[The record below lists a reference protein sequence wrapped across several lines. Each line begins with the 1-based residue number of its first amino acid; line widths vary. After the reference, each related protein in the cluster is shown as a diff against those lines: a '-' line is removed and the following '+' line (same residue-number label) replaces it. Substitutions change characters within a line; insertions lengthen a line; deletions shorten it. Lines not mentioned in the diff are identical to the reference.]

1 MTQTRARWKTCVD
14 NMARSFMP
22 TAVGQL
28 YAKAYFTASAKA
40 KVGSTTPLLT
50 SHHFTSHDSQRYVT
64 TYITASA
71 EAKVSSNASLLT
83 SHHFTSH
90 DGQRYVTTY
99 ITATAEANV
108 RQYYVIAYVTSY
120 YVTSSTVGQRY
131 VAIHI
136 TATTKAKVG
145 STTLLLTSHILRH
158 ILPCWPEL
166 RHQVHHPHFQ
176 GKGK

>member
-1 MTQTRARWKTCVD
+1 
-14 NMARSFMP
+14 MP

-40 KVGSTTPLLT
+40 KVGSTTSLLT

-108 RQYYVIAYVTSY
+108 RQYYVCLLYTSDAADE
-120 YVTSSTVGQRY
+120 S
-131 VAIHI
+131 
-136 TATTKAKVG
+136 
-145 STTLLLTSHILRH
+145 
-158 ILPCWPEL
+158 
-166 RHQVHHPHFQ
+166 
-176 GKGK
+176 

>member
-1 MTQTRARWKTCVD
+1 MINRYCRGTCCWQVLYGVTQMPARWKTCVD

-40 KVGSTTPLLT
+40 KVGNTTSLLT
-50 SHHFTSHDSQRYVT
+50 SYHFTSHDGQRYVT

-90 DGQRYVTTY
+90 DGQRYLTKY
-99 ITATAEANV
+99 ITATA
-108 RQYYVIAYVTSY
+108 
-120 YVTSSTVGQRY
+120 
-131 VAIHI
+131 
-136 TATTKAKVG
+136 KAKVG
-145 STTLLLTSHILRH
+145 STTSLVTSHHFTSHPPLLASTTSPSTSPP
-158 ILPCWPEL
+158 LPSQ
-166 RHQVHHPHFQ
+166 R
-176 GKGK
+176 